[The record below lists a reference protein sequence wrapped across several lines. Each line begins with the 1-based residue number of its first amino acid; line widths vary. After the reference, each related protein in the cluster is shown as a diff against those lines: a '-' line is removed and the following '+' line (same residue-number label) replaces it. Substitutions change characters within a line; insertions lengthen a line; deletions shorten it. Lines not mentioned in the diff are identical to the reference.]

1 MAQFTYSLNKY
12 ILCSSHEILSVLTKL
27 TSLVETID
35 NKKEKEK
42 KRKEKKRKEKKRKT
56 TQCQTV
62 ISVINKDKGREMD
75 RHSYGRFD

>member
-1 MAQFTYSLNKY
+1 
-12 ILCSSHEILSVLTKL
+12 
-27 TSLVETID
+27 VETID

>member
-42 KRKEKKRKEKKRKT
+42 KRNT

-62 ISVINKDKGREMD
+62 ISIINKDKGREMD